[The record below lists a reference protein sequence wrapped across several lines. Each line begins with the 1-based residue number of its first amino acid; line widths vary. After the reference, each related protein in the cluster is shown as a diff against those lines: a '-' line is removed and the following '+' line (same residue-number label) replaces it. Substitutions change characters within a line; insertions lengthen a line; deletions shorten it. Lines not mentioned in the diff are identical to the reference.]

1 MSKKNFEKVTQAQ
14 AAPAD
19 EAFDPWEQGRP
30 IPLFVF
36 AVVFALGTWGVLTY
50 FSEHKSQEKSAAVRT
65 EQKAGETSHMQA
77 ALAAGQ
83 APDSINPA
91 AKASGL
97 QNASPETLAIVGVG
111 KGQAWSC
118 ASCHGE
124 AGQGNLSTPRLAG
137 LPAEYIVKQL
147 HDFSSGLR
155 TNESMLVV
163 AKGLS
168 STEIEDVAR
177 YYEQIGLPSTVSP
190 GMGGELE
197 RGRILAQQ
205 GDWKSNVPACFSCH
219 GMSGE
224 GVAPGFPALAGQQPD
239 YIFAQLAAWQAGE
252 RKNSPQSLMD
262 GIAKQMSVQD
272 MRSVSD
278 YLATLPL
285 HPKNEAERAAV
296 LRSDSGKSQS
306 LPSGENPSKS

>member
-1 MSKKNFEKVTQAQ
+1 MSKKDFDAVKP
-14 AAPAD
+14 AASPAD

-36 AVVFALGTWGVLTY
+36 AVVFALGMWGVLTY
-50 FSEHKSQEKSAAVRT
+50 LSEHKAQKEGTEARA
-65 EQKAGETSHMQA
+65 EQKSEASSHAQN

-83 APDSINPA
+83 APESANA
-91 AKASGL
+91 AVKAAGL
-97 QNASPETLAIVGVG
+97 ENASPETLAIVATG

-147 HDFSSGLR
+147 NDFSSGLR
-155 TNESMLVV
+155 ANESMAVV

-168 STEIEDVAR
+168 PTEIENVAR
-177 YYEQIGLPSTVSP
+177 YYEQIELPSTVGPS
-190 GMGGELE
+190 MGGDLE
-197 RGRILAQQ
+197 RGRLLAQQ

-224 GVAPGFPALAGQQPD
+224 GVAPKFPALAGQQPD
-239 YIFAQLAAWQAGE
+239 YIFAQLTAWQAGK
-252 RKNSPQSLMD
+252 RKNSPQALMD
-262 GIAKQMSVQD
+262 GIAQRMSVQD
-272 MRSVSD
+272 MRAVSD

-285 HPKNEAERAAV
+285 HPKKNAERAAAV
-296 LRSDSGKSQS
+296 QPDPEQTQPLSSK
-306 LPSGENPSKS
+306 ENPAKS